1 MSYDMIATG
10 DRWWSKA
17 SQIVKEDY
25 GQECFHIKFK
35 QKSKFNMI
43 LILIRY
49 FFLINVYSSVA
60 MNM

>member
-1 MSYDMIATG
+1 MKATG
-10 DRWWSKA
+10 NRWWSQA
-17 SQIVKEDY
+17 SKTVKEDY
-25 GQECFHIKFK
+25 GKECFHIKFK

-60 MNM
+60 MNL

>member
-49 FFLINVYSSVA
+49 FFGSTYIVL
-60 MNM
+60 